1 MLLIERIRHDLL
13 PHNNV
18 LAIKKPPIMGGFKKV
33 LKSRIDGLVSI
44 LAYEQYLV
52 FSQYYYVL
60 SQYWLASFSLLS
72 DKLPRIIRFQFV
84 SASDYIKLL
93 FTFIIVY

>member
-1 MLLIERIRHDLL
+1 
-13 PHNNV
+13 
-18 LAIKKPPIMGGFKKV
+18 MGGFKKV

-93 FTFIIVY
+93 FTFNIRYWPSVATITASIVCIRFSASSNTIE